1 MKISEIL
8 DLTTEI
14 YHNYPGNPVL
24 PPTRLDLTHNFASD
38 GCRLERLD
46 TPTHA
51 GTHVDAPAHMLENGA
66 TLSEV
71 PLDQFLGWATAV
83 DLREKGAGASIGPAD
98 LAGVQRRI
106 AGCDFVI
113 LYTGWG
119 DKLGFTKEYVFSSPW
134 LSREG
139 AEWLI
144 ERGIRGVGIDHM
156 SVSGM
161 EEKYDIPTHEA
172 LLGAGVLII
181 EGLALTPRVLERKR
195 WYLLALPLRI
205 KGASGAPARV
215 LALHLEE

>member
-1 MKISEIL
+1 VKISEIL
-8 DLTTEI
+8 DLTVEI
-14 YHNYPGNPVL
+14 SHNYPGNPVL

-66 TLSEV
+66 TLDEV
-71 PLDQFLGWATAV
+71 PLEQFVGWATAV
-83 DLREKGAGASIGPAD
+83 DLREKGASASITPAD
-98 LAGVQRRI
+98 LEGVEGRI
-106 AGCDFVI
+106 AGCDFVT

>member
-1 MKISEIL
+1 LKISEIL
-8 DLTTEI
+8 DLTVEI
-14 YHNYPGNPVL
+14 SHNYPGNPVL
-24 PPTRLDLTHNFASD
+24 PPTRLDLTHNFASN

-51 GTHVDAPAHMLENGA
+51 GTHVDAPAHMLETGS

-71 PLDQFLGWATAV
+71 RLDQFLGWATAV
-83 DLREKGAGASIGPAD
+83 DLREKGASASITPAD
-98 LAGVQRRI
+98 LEAAEGRI
-106 AGCDFVI
+106 ASCDFVI

-119 DKLGFTKEYVFSSPW
+119 EKLDFTKEYVFNSPW
-134 LSREG
+134 LCREG

-144 ERGIRGVGIDHM
+144 KRGVRGVGIDHM

-161 EEKYDIPTHEA
+161 EEEYDIPTHEA

-181 EGLALTPRVLERKR
+181 EGMSLTPRILERDR
-195 WYLLALPLRI
+195 WFLLALPLRI
-205 KGASGAPARV
+205 KDASGAPARV